1 MVRNQA
7 DRARR
12 CFCER
17 ESEPVIS
24 RIGYVLHAYVH
35 MHTHACPMPV
45 EEGKKKK
52 KKEKLADSI
61 IVEEVRFP
69 RFCCMY
75 GRIKLVRRS
84 KRREERLVT
93 EARKLNEKS
102 LTVR

>member
-45 EEGKKKK
+45 EEGKKKASG
-52 KKEKLADSI
+52 LDNRGRGPFS
-61 IVEEVRFP
+61 EVS
-69 RFCCMY
+69 
-75 GRIKLVRRS
+75 LHVRTDKIGSKIQASRRTTCDRS
-84 KRREERLVT
+84 TQT
-93 EARKLNEKS
+93 E
-102 LTVR
+102 

>member
-52 KKEKLADSI
+52 KKK
-61 IVEEVRFP
+61 
-69 RFCCMY
+69 
-75 GRIKLVRRS
+75 
-84 KRREERLVT
+84 
-93 EARKLNEKS
+93 N
-102 LTVR
+102 

>member
-24 RIGYVLHAYVH
+24 RIGYVPHAYVH

-45 EEGKKKK
+45 EERKKKTSG
-52 KKEKLADSI
+52 LDN
-61 IVEEVRFP
+61 R
-69 RFCCMY
+69 
-75 GRIKLVRRS
+75 GRGPFYRGFVAC
-84 KRREERLVT
+84 T
-93 EARKLNEKS
+93 EG
-102 LTVR
+102 

>member
-35 MHTHACPMPV
+35 MHIHACPMPV
-45 EEGKKKK
+45 KEGKKG
-52 KKEKLADSI
+52 LAVSI
-61 IVEEVRFP
+61 IVEEVRFTEVS
-69 RFCCMY
+69 
-75 GRIKLVRRS
+75 LHVRRDKICS
-84 KRREERLVT
+84 KI
-93 EARKLNEKS
+93 
-102 LTVR
+102 

>member
-35 MHTHACPMPV
+35 MHTHDCPMPV
-45 EEGKKKK
+45 EEGKKK
-52 KKEKLADSI
+52 D
-61 IVEEVRFP
+61 
-69 RFCCMY
+69 
-75 GRIKLVRRS
+75 
-84 KRREERLVT
+84 
-93 EARKLNEKS
+93 
-102 LTVR
+102 

>member
-24 RIGYVLHAYVH
+24 RIGYVPHAYVH

-45 EEGKKKK
+45 EERKKK
-52 KKEKLADSI
+52 DQ
-61 IVEEVRFP
+61 RT
-69 RFCCMY
+69 R
-75 GRIKLVRRS
+75 
-84 KRREERLVT
+84 
-93 EARKLNEKS
+93 
-102 LTVR
+102 

>member
-1 MVRNQA
+1 
-7 DRARR
+7 
-12 CFCER
+12 
-17 ESEPVIS
+17 
-24 RIGYVLHAYVH
+24 
-35 MHTHACPMPV
+35 MHTFICIHTLVLCPSRK
-45 EEGKKKK
+45 EKKK

-69 RFCCMY
+69 RFRCMY

>member
-52 KKEKLADSI
+52 KKRKTSGLDNRGRGPFS
-61 IVEEVRFP
+61 EVS
-69 RFCCMY
+69 
-75 GRIKLVRRS
+75 LHVRTDKIGS
-84 KRREERLVT
+84 KI
-93 EARKLNEKS
+93 
-102 LTVR
+102 